1 MTSEISFS
9 DISPTAIEQAESYLK
24 QVLQEAYPSADLSEG
39 RVIREIVLNTMAIL
53 TAGTQEAI
61 DVLRQSFSPV
71 VIAQNPDLADDD
83 MVDAVYGN
91 YRIERYEG
99 NKSTGTL
106 SIIISENVT
115 TAVPVETV
123 FTSNQLNY
131 VLARAYV
138 GVSSQDAVVSS
149 GERLIQSRPD
159 GSYYFTVPV
168 TAENVGEQY
177 RVKRGTRFTAVPTPA
192 GTIDIVASADFEGGL
207 AAETNAELT
216 ERVEEGVPP
225 KAVSGR
231 VQNAAWL
238 ADAIDNLMAI
248 SQVGLGD
255 PEMLRDRHNIF
266 EWSQGGKSDIYVRTV
281 DSPEEIKVVKECTYL
296 GSNEWQVS
304 ILRDDAPGFYLVTA
318 IVPEGLTNF
327 TGGLEVTSETRGY
340 DLTAETDW
348 THAIENDQE
357 AAYTR
362 YQTAIVRFI
371 DPDTDASTVVGAKVD
386 YDVYI
391 SRIPDIATL
400 HAKTVDRDERPP
412 AGDYLI
418 KAAVPA
424 YTAVSLVVYQRA
436 GSPAPDTAA
445 IQQAVASQ
453 VNSLGF
459 DTGRLNLSVILAA
472 AHREL
477 ELGGTAILTPI
488 GLSATL
494 YPPDTVP
501 DGTIFLSDANE
512 LTIPDLPD
520 RGVTQR
526 TTVFYLPIQSVAV
539 SVQPM
544 PGVSI

>member
-1 MTSEISFS
+1 MATTVSFE
-9 DISPTAIEQAESYLK
+9 DISPSVIEQAEAYLV
-24 QVLQEAYPSADLSEG
+24 QVLQEAYPSSDLSEG
-39 RVIREIVLNTMAIL
+39 RVVRQIVLNTMAIL
-53 TAGTQEAI
+53 TGATQEELQI
-61 DVLRQSFSPV
+61 LLNSFSPV

-99 NKSTGTL
+99 NKAYGTL
-106 SIIISENVT
+106 SIIISDNTT
-115 TAVPVETV
+115 TAVPAETV

-131 VLARAYV
+131 VVERAYV
-138 GVSSQDAVVSS
+138 GVTSQDAVLSD
-149 GERLIQSRPD
+149 GERLIQARPD
-159 GSYYFTVPV
+159 GTYYFTVPV
-168 TAENVGEQY
+168 IAEEVGEQY
-177 RVKRGTRFTAVPTPA
+177 RVKRGTRFTAVPTPP

-207 AAETNAELT
+207 AEETNAELT
-216 ERVEEGVPP
+216 ERVAQGVPP

-238 ADAIDNLMAI
+238 ADAVDNLMAI

-281 DSPEEIKVVKECTYL
+281 DAPEEVKLTKECTYL
-296 GSNEWQVS
+296 GSNEWQFTVM
-304 ILRDDAPGFYLVTA
+304 RDDAPGFYLVTA
-318 IVPEGLTNF
+318 VVTEGLTNF
-327 TGGLEVTSETRGY
+327 TGGLEITSEVRGY
-340 DLTAETDW
+340 DLTPETDW
-348 THAIENDQE
+348 THAIENAQE

-362 YQTAIVRFI
+362 YQTAIVKFI
-371 DPDTDASTVVGAKVD
+371 DPDTDAATVVGAKVD
-386 YDVYI
+386 YDVYV
-391 SRIPDIATL
+391 SRAPDIATL
-400 HAKTVDRDERPP
+400 HAKTVDRSERAP
-412 AGDYLI
+412 AADYLI

-424 YTAVSLVVYQRA
+424 YTAVSLVVYQRE
-436 GSPAPDTAA
+436 GSPDPDTEA

-459 DTGRLNLSVILAA
+459 NTGRLNLSVILSA

-488 GLSATL
+488 GLSATI

-501 DGTIFLSDANE
+501 YGSIFLSDVNE
-512 LTIPDLPD
+512 LVVPDLPE

-526 TTVFYLPIQSVAV
+526 TTIFYLPQQSVAV
-539 SVQPM
+539 SVKPM
-544 PGVSI
+544 PGVLI

>member
-1 MTSEISFS
+1 MATTVSFE
-9 DISPTAIEQAESYLK
+9 DISPSVIEQAEAYLV
-24 QVLQEAYPSADLSEG
+24 QVLQEAYPSSDLSEG
-39 RVIREIVLNTMAIL
+39 RVVRQIVLNTMAIL
-53 TAGTQEAI
+53 TGATQEEI
-61 DVLRQSFSPV
+61 QILLNSFSPV

-99 NKSTGTL
+99 NKAYGTL
-106 SIIISENVT
+106 SIIISDLTT

-131 VLARAYV
+131 VVERAYV
-138 GVSSQDAVVSS
+138 GVTSQDAVLSD
-149 GERLIQSRPD
+149 GERLIQARPD
-159 GSYYFTVPV
+159 GTYYFTVPV
-168 TAENVGEQY
+168 IAEEVGEQY
-177 RVKRGTRFTAVPTPA
+177 RVKRGTRFTAVPTPP

-207 AAETNAELT
+207 AEETNAELT
-216 ERVEEGVPP
+216 ARVAQGVPP

-238 ADAIDNLMAI
+238 ADAVDNLMAI

-281 DSPEEIKVVKECTYL
+281 DAPEEVKLTKECTYL
-296 GSNEWQVS
+296 GSNEWQFTVM
-304 ILRDDAPGFYLVTA
+304 RDDAPGFYLVTA
-318 IVPEGLTNF
+318 VVTEGLTNF
-327 TGGLEVTSETRGY
+327 TGGLEITSEVRGY
-340 DLTAETDW
+340 DLTPETDW
-348 THAIENDQE
+348 THAIENAQE

-362 YQTAIVRFI
+362 YQTAIVKFI
-371 DPDTDASTVVGAKVD
+371 DPDTDAATVVGAKVD
-386 YDVYI
+386 YDVYV
-391 SRIPDIATL
+391 SRAPDIATL
-400 HAKTVDRDERPP
+400 HAKTVDRSERAP
-412 AGDYLI
+412 AADYLI

-424 YTAVSLVVYQRA
+424 YTAVSLVVYQRE
-436 GSPAPDTAA
+436 GSPDPDTEA

-459 DTGRLNLSVILAA
+459 NTGRLNLSVILSA

-494 YPPDTVP
+494 YPPDTVQY
-501 DGTIFLSDANE
+501 GSIFLSNVNE
-512 LTIPDLPD
+512 LVVPDLPE

-526 TTVFYLPIQSVAV
+526 TTIFYLPQQSVAV
-539 SVQPM
+539 SVKPM
-544 PGVSI
+544 PGVLI